1 MLTALIGNNLEAIKQ
16 IALRHHVRK
25 LYVFGSACTNRFEPD
40 SDIDL
45 LLSFD
50 QNRVNLEDY
59 ADNYFDLAEELEKLL
74 GRPVELVEEATL
86 QNPYFIRSVNQT
98 KIPILE

>member
-1 MLTALIGNNLEAIKQ
+1 MLASLLESNLEPIRQ
-16 IALRHHVRK
+16 IAVRHYVSK
-25 LYVFGSACTNRFEPD
+25 LYAFGSACSNHFSPD

-50 QNRVNLEDY
+50 RKSIKIEDY

-74 GRPVELVEEATL
+74 GRPVELVEEVTL
-86 QNPYFIRSVNQT
+86 QNPYFIHSVNRT

>member
-1 MLTALIGNNLEAIKQ
+1 MLASILTSNLESIRKIAI
-16 IALRHHVRK
+16 RHRVRR
-25 LYVFGSACTNRFEPD
+25 LYAFGSACTDHFSPE

-50 QNRVNLEDY
+50 QNKIAIEDY
-59 ADNYFDLAEELEKLL
+59 ADNYFELAEELETLL

-86 QNPYFIRSVNQT
+86 QNPYFIYSVNRI

>member
-1 MLTALIGNNLEAIKQ
+1 MLTSLIERNLETIRQ
-16 IALRHHVRK
+16 IASRHHVNR
-25 LYVFGSACTNRFEPD
+25 LYAFGSACTGNFSTD

-50 QNRVNLEDY
+50 QKKIKIEDY
-59 ADNYFDLAEELEKLL
+59 ADNYFELAEELETLL
-74 GRPVELVEEATL
+74 GRPVELVEEVTL
-86 QNPYFIRSVNQT
+86 QNPYFIRSVNRT